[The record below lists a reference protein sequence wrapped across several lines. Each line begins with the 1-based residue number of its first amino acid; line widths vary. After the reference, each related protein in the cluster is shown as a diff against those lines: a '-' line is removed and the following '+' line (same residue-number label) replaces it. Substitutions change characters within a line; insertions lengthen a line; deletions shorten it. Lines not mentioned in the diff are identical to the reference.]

1 MGADLLDI
9 HSVLDDFKRR
19 QRIIKLLIIVSIPL
33 LIVSLIPEIIYLVY
47 PTLILV
53 GSLIIILLISYILNQ
68 NNKVEIASNLIIAS
82 ITVTIFFQSLIVGTI
97 GMSFCYFFA
106 EMLGIPFIINKK
118 KKKWLILHM
127 VLVVIATVSVLL
139 IDQSFLKIRAT
150 EDFDILNGPINVLV
164 ALFMIGF
171 FVYFMIKDNDNKE
184 EAIIEANDLLLNKND
199 FLEKT
204 NQELDHLVYSISHDL
219 RAPISSALGL
229 IELSK
234 IENEIEQLRYYDG
247 LKEMCLKRLDS
258 FIFDILNY
266 LKNNRLQVN
275 VEKLNIEEE
284 IQFAIDMNRNSN
296 EKMEICLEIQE
307 NVSYYS
313 DRNRLRII
321 FNNLISNAIR
331 YSNTKDDNASIKIKA
346 TYDDLDKAYVVKI
359 EDNGIGIDEEYLPK
373 IFDMFFKTDDKGKGS
388 GLGLYITKEA
398 VLKLNGSIS
407 VESEKGVGTTFK
419 LVLPNLKSMASTI
432 D

>member
-1 MGADLLDI
+1 
-9 HSVLDDFKRR
+9 
-19 QRIIKLLIIVSIPL
+19 
-33 LIVSLIPEIIYLVY
+33 
-47 PTLILV
+47 
-53 GSLIIILLISYILNQ
+53 
-68 NNKVEIASNLIIAS
+68 
-82 ITVTIFFQSLIVGTI
+82 
-97 GMSFCYFFA
+97 MSFCYFFA

-118 KKKWLILHM
+118 KKRWLIFHM
-127 VLVVIATVSVLL
+127 ILVTIATVSVLL

-150 EDFDILNGPINVLV
+150 EDFDILNGPINILMS
-164 ALFMIGF
+164 LFMIGF
-171 FVYFMIKDNDNKE
+171 FVYFMIKDNDKKE
-184 EAIIEANDLLLNKND
+184 EAILEANDLLLKKND

-284 IQFAIDMNRNSN
+284 VQFAIEMNRSSN
-296 EKMEICLEIQE
+296 NKIKIELDIKNHLA
-307 NVSYYS
+307 YYS

-331 YSNTKDDNASIKIKA
+331 YSNSNEESASIRINA
-346 TYDDLDKAYVVKI
+346 TYNEIDDEYIVTI
-359 EDNGIGIDEEYLPK
+359 EDNGIGIDKEYLPK

-398 VLKLNGSIS
+398 VIKLNGLIS
-407 VESEKGVGTTFK
+407 VESQKGVGTTFK
-419 LVLPNLKSMASTI
+419 LVLPNLKSMVTI